1 MDYAPIEAFL
11 VGRCG
16 KGIKAAALTS
26 IEEFELLS
34 EAETRRVQEE
44 WERLR
49 WEVFTDW
56 AISPNLK
63 RRPKKPQ
70 DVILF
75 AWEKEGTAEV
85 KTIEPLTG
93 NEIDRLC
100 EIFKIKREKISN
112 GQDK

>member
-16 KGIKAAALTS
+16 KTLTQSALTS
-26 IEEFELLS
+26 LREYELLV
-34 EAETRRVQEE
+34 EGHTRKEQEK

-49 WEVFTDW
+49 WKVFMEW

-63 RRPKKPQ
+63 RRPRTPQ

-75 AWEKEGTAEV
+75 PWEKETVTEMKDV
-85 KTIEPLTG
+85 EPLTE
-93 NEIDRLC
+93 NEIHELSK
-100 EIFKIKREKISN
+100 IFGINRESISN
-112 GQDK
+112 G